1 MANENLSFKKH
12 SLTSREHLSV
22 TWKVIVPSGQT
33 QTRLISIPDLS
44 STTDLPKSATSRH
57 ALSNSSMK
65 RNAKIKILYI
75 FFLGVV
81 FGFSPAWGET
91 NVHRLYWTIPTL
103 CEKNPH
109 KADSLLTIMYE
120 QLEVQRQSLGEPHF
134 LAYLSAANAY
144 SLKLHS
150 TQLLAGLRAMQ
161 LSRKA
166 LQMAPDDPLTISVRA
181 HILFYAPNP
190 LGNKREAL
198 HLYERACEIYDEL
211 GIHDEV
217 YPLLHYNITLCRA
230 GGFTDYRALTDEDMA
245 LFDSCIVHCEP
256 SIVNRASCIV
266 HRASP
271 LTPYAVATQ
280 VVAGTNYRFLCR
292 DTAQQEYIVTIFV
305 PLPCHADTQQ
315 PTVTAIKSKD

>member
-1 MANENLSFKKH
+1 
-12 SLTSREHLSV
+12 
-22 TWKVIVPSGQT
+22 
-33 QTRLISIPDLS
+33 
-44 STTDLPKSATSRH
+44 
-57 ALSNSSMK
+57 MK
-65 RNAKIKILYI
+65 RTNIV
-75 FFLGVV
+75 FLLLLICLA
-81 FGFSPAWGET
+81 PYCWGEAD
-91 NVHRLYWTIPTL
+91 VHRLYWTIPTL
-103 CEKNPH
+103 SEQHPH
-109 KADSLLTIMYE
+109 EADSLLTILYE
-120 QLEVQRQSLGEPHF
+120 QLEAKHQLLGEAHF

-144 SLKLHS
+144 TFNLHP
-150 TQLLAGLRAMQ
+150 TQLIAGIRAMQ
-161 LSRKA
+161 LSRQA
-166 LQMAPDDPLTISVRA
+166 LILAPNDPLTISVRA
-181 HILFYAPNP
+181 HILFYAPSP
-190 LGNKREAL
+190 IGDKREAL
-198 HLYERACEIYDEL
+198 RLYVRACEIYDEL

-256 SIVNRASCIV
+256 SIVNHASCIV